1 MKKILFSLAIVA
13 FAAMTI
19 VSCGG
24 KNDPKTV
31 AKSFL
36 EARNKMD
43 YKTAKKFGTP
53 ETGKMLEMLESFSS
67 MVPDSIKNLSKN
79 STVVIK
85 GEPKIEGDK
94 CTVVATTTI
103 AGESKDENVTLVKI
117 KGKWLVNMTKDDT
130 GVGAENAAIEPE
142 TPATDAAAEEATA
155 VPAEEA
161 MPIED
166 SAKAAHE

>member
-24 KNDPKTV
+24 KDDPKMV

-53 ETGKMLEMLESFSS
+53 ETGRMLEMLESFSS

-117 KGKWLVNMTKDDT
+117 KGKWLVNMSKDDT
-130 GVGAENAAIEPE
+130 GAGAENAAIEPE
-142 TPATDAAAEEATA
+142 TPATDAGTEDATA

-161 MPIED
+161 MPVDD
-166 SAKAAHE
+166 SAKAAH

>member
-67 MVPDSIKNLSKN
+67 MVPDSIKNLTKN
-79 STVVIK
+79 SKVVIK

-130 GVGAENAAIEPE
+130 GAGAENAAIEPE

-166 SAKAAHE
+166 SAKAAH